1 MRNWMISQFQGIL
14 LRSCTI
20 GILSRFS
27 EVIKQLES
35 KHLNILKTFLI
46 YWCKTFCYF
55 LLLFFFFFKPVTT
68 QNFEL
73 VSDVQKVSSKIRA
86 GSYQFSFLIVLLQV
100 SNQWSF
106 VVNDMR
112 GWCLR
117 SVLPCFVLSPGGF
130 YIFLLELFWLFVFG
144 IDGNSSTSAVY
155 LLVLYSSYDVGIK
168 FS

>member
-100 SNQWSF
+100 SKQWSF

-117 SVLPCFVLSPGGF
+117 SVLCPLSRRFLHIPPRAILTVCFWHRWQLYHFCSVSP
-130 YIFLLELFWLFVFG
+130 
-144 IDGNSSTSAVY
+144 STV
-155 LLVLYSSYDVGIK
+155 
-168 FS
+168 